1 MKISPHVSI
10 YKFPLGAL
18 SSITNRLTGL
28 SLSGIFVLGGLI
40 QFCPI
45 PWERHYESLSLIQK
59 KTLHYTV
66 LFPTLYHTFGGI
78 RHFIWDKYPHLMTNK
93 VAQRS
98 SIFLILGSS
107 VSTFVSESILSK
119 KKIK

>member
-28 SLSGIFVLGGLI
+28 SLSGVFVLGGLI

-45 PWERHYESLSLIQK
+45 PWETHYQNLSLVQK

-66 LFPTLYHTFGGI
+66 LFPTWYHTLGGI
-78 RHFIWDKYPHLMTNK
+78 RHFVWDLYPHLMTNK
-93 VAQRS
+93 IAQRS
-98 SIFLILGSS
+98 SIFLILGST
-107 VSTFVSESILSK
+107 VSTFVSESFVFK
-119 KKIK
+119 K